1 MNLYNMNRS
10 LEEMFYNAVD
20 IETGEIKDE
29 ELLAAF
35 DQLQMER
42 DEKIENIACWIKDLK
57 AESEAIGN
65 EINKLRNRKA
75 TADRK
80 LDAMRAYLSDFLNG
94 QKFKTGKVSIRWMR
108 TKSVNVTDLSQIPEE
123 FTKITVEPRKIEIK
137 KAIAEGRDVPGAEVV
152 ENNNMVIS

>member
-1 MNLYNMNRS
+1 MNRS

>member
-1 MNLYNMNRS
+1 MNRS

-65 EINKLRNRKA
+65 EINNLRNRKA

>member
-1 MNLYNMNRS
+1 MNRS
-10 LEEMFYNAVD
+10 LEEMFYNAAD

-65 EINKLRNRKA
+65 EINNLRNRKA

>member
-1 MNLYNMNRS
+1 MNRS
-10 LEEMFYNAVD
+10 LEQMFYNAVD

-29 ELLAAF
+29 ELLSAF

-42 DEKIENIACWIKDLK
+42 DEKIENIACWIKDLS
-57 AESEAIGN
+57 AESEAISK
-65 EINKLRNRKA
+65 EISNLRSRKA

-80 LDAMRAYLSDFLNG
+80 LDAMRTYLSDFLNG
-94 QKFKTGKVSIRWMR
+94 QKFKTGKVSIRWMK

-123 FTKITVEPRKIEIK
+123 FTKVTVEPRKVEIK
-137 KAIAEGRDVPGAEVV
+137 KAIAEGREVPGAEVV

>member
-1 MNLYNMNRS
+1 MNRS
-10 LEEMFYNAVD
+10 LEQMFYNAVD

-65 EINKLRNRKA
+65 EINNLRNRKA

-94 QKFKTGKVSIRWMR
+94 QKFKTGKVSIRWMK

-137 KAIAEGRDVPGAEVV
+137 KAIAEGRDVPGAEVI